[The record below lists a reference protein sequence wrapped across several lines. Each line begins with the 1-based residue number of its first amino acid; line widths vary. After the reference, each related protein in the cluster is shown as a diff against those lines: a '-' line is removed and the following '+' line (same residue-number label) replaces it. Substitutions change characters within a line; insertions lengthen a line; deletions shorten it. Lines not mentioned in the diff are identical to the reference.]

1 MHRAG
6 NLLRRIRWGAN
17 YGNIMIVAYLHMGI
31 VQHVIGNAD
40 TPQLTQRAFRAGMKI
55 DLPGIIV
62 RRADHPAANALS
74 QVGYDIAVHAVE
86 HAAIHHAHL
95 LNQRQ
100 RRLDRIQRVIV
111 HFEVD
116 IDQNIRIIAHIA

>member
-1 MHRAG
+1 M
-6 NLLRRIRWGAN
+6 
-17 YGNIMIVAYLHMGI
+17 VTVQLHMLVI
-31 VQHVIGNAD
+31 QHIIGNAD
-40 TPQLTQRAFRAGMKI
+40 APQLVQRAVRAGMKI
-55 DLPGIIV
+55 DPPGIIV
-62 RRADHPAANALS
+62 RRADHPAANALG

-111 HFEVD
+111 YLEVD
-116 IDQNIRIIAHIA
+116 IDQNVRIIAHIA